1 MFGTTRIYAGMSNVI
16 YELNKTHIYV
26 WMKYS
31 IKTDTSSTSSFYRYY
46 DTISMNDI
54 ATMRYR
60 KYLYKCDPSDSSDPY
75 WIYHS
80 SALGVRDN
88 GAYIRISAY
97 TIKTPYNV
105 KGSFIE
111 DVYSTDTSAYPSDS
125 ISINYW
131 YTANGYDSTYS
142 QGIKVG
148 TVNDKTE
155 TTYPNNARHTDI
167 FWYVKLI

>member
-1 MFGTTRIYAGMSNVI
+1 M
-16 YELNKTHIYV
+16 
-26 WMKYS
+26 
-31 IKTDTSSTSSFYRYY
+31 
-46 DTISMNDI
+46 
-54 ATMRYR
+54 
-60 KYLYKCDPSDSSDPY
+60 YKCDPSDSSVDQY

-80 SALGVRDN
+80 PTLGARDN

-97 TIKTPYNV
+97 DIKETPYNV

-142 QGIKVG
+142 QGTKVD

-155 TTYPNNARHTDI
+155 TTYPNNARHTDG